1 MLLGCYAPDET
12 AAVRQAAKYVQ
23 RLQCYMCS
31 LFAPE
36 ALFARAF
43 LAVNTVSFS
52 LLVVCTETHHASSD
66 SCQQELEGLLQQAA
80 APDGHIS
87 FDQRSGGETWEQNVR
102 RIATDVVCLG

>member
-1 MLLGCYAPDET
+1 
-12 AAVRQAAKYVQ
+12 
-23 RLQCYMCS
+23 MCS
-31 LFAPE
+31 ICS
-36 ALFARAF
+36 AF
-43 LAVNTVSFS
+43 YGGIFGCEHCVILSACFCV
-52 LLVVCTETHHASSD
+52 ETNHASSD